1 MAGKGLGRIG
11 AFIKEDLWG
20 VDVDSLPGTKRQGLQ
35 LLRFFSVTLRGFV
48 GHRCSL
54 HAAGLTCFSILSVIP
69 VLLLMLLLTKPCGMY
84 DWAREKLRVRT
95 DQMIE
100 TFFEPKE
107 VVAPAVAQPPAANGA
122 GQSFAQQA
130 RDLRNQILKQIDE
143 KIENFNFGLVTL
155 VSFAT
160 LVWTV
165 VSMAGQVESSF
176 NEIWRVEVNRS
187 LPRRACLY
195 VGTLMV
201 LPLLSALAM
210 SLPVL
215 RLVKASLDATLGA
228 TAYTKWAGDALVALL
243 DSSLFSYAVT
253 FAFASLALAFLFKAM
268 PNCPVS
274 LRAACEGGLVTAV
287 LLGGWLRAC
296 AFVQFGL
303 SNAGAAYGSFAL
315 IPILIV
321 WISMS
326 WKIIL
331 LGSNMTYA
339 FQCVHSRV
347 RDLPRG

>member
-1 MAGKGLGRIG
+1 MAGKALGRIE

-20 VDVDSLPGTKRQGLQ
+20 VDVDSLPATKRQGLQ
-35 LLRFFSVTLRGFV
+35 LLRFLSVTLRGFM

-84 DWAREKLRVRT
+84 EWAREKLRVRT

-100 TFFEPKE
+100 TFFEPKTT
-107 VVAPAVAQPPAANGA
+107 VAQTLGKSVPAGS
-122 GQSFAQQA
+122 GQPFAEQA
-130 RDLRNQILKQIDE
+130 RELRDQILGQIDE
-143 KIENFNFGLVTL
+143 KIEHFNFGLVT
-155 VSFAT
+155 VISFAT
-160 LVWTV
+160 LLWTV
-165 VSMAGQVESSF
+165 VSMAGQVEGSF
-176 NEIWRVEVNRS
+176 NEIWLVETNRS
-187 LPRRACLY
+187 LLCRICLY
-195 VGTLMV
+195 FCLLTV
-201 LPLLSALAM
+201 LPLLTTLAM

-228 TAYTKWAGDALVALL
+228 TAYTKWVGDAIVALL

-253 FAFASLALAFLFKAM
+253 FVFASLALAFLFKVM
-268 PNCPVS
+268 PNRAVS
-274 LRAACEGGLVTAV
+274 PRAALEGGVVTAL